1 MGNPSGD
8 WIVSIDDEV
17 PDHIKLSFVEWD
29 EEGAEEFFIYMCPHG
44 AQEFIDAIKDKIDY
58 LNNQFGE

>member
-1 MGNPSGD
+1 MSNPSGD
-8 WIVSIDDEV
+8 WEVSIDDEA

-29 EEGAEEFFIYMCPHG
+29 EEGAEEFLAYMRPTG

-58 LNNQFGE
+58 LNNQSSE